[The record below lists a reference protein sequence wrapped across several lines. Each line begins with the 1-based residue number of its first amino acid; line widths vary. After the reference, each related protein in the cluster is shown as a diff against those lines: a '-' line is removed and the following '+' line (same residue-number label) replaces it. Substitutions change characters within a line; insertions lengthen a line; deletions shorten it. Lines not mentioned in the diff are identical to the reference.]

1 MMDDP
6 RGVGERLP
14 GDAFPRGP
22 RKKSTKKMAA
32 CLPQP
37 PHLAVHP
44 YTIAL
49 ALGRQIRFAAPLEAI
64 AAELDRA
71 TQPALG
77 PGASGPAEG

>member
-1 MMDDP
+1 M
-6 RGVGERLP
+6 
-14 GDAFPRGP
+14 F
-22 RKKSTKKMAA
+22 AA
-32 CLPQP
+32 AAPTR
-37 PHLAVHP
+37 VHP